1 MIQRIQTLFLLL
13 ALICLALFLWMPL
26 MVLEA
31 PGYTEAVQGWD
42 VRHFQF
48 GYIFYINLILT
59 GTAFGLSLI
68 AIFLFKHRDY
78 QIIFSWFSLVFVTA
92 AQAFVYYK
100 FQTKV
105 FMGDVVLT
113 YWNLLSIASVALLL
127 AAVFFIRK
135 DEHLLQS
142 LDRLRD

>member
-1 MIQRIQTLFLLL
+1 MIQRIQTVFLLL
-13 ALICLALFLWMPL
+13 SLICLALFLWMPL

-31 PGYTEAVQGWD
+31 PGYTETVQGWD

-48 GYIFYINLILT
+48 GYIFYINLILS

-68 AIFLFKHRDY
+68 AVFLFKHRDY
-78 QIIFSWFSLVFVTA
+78 QIIFSWFSIVFITA
-92 AQAFVYYK
+92 SQAFVYYK

-113 YWNLLSIASVALLL
+113 PWNLLSVACIVLLI
-127 AAVFFIRK
+127 AAVFFIKK
-135 DEHLLQS
+135 DEQLLQS